1 MRRIHMENLAARR
14 ALFSVLFELSL
25 AALGASFLCSTAAA
39 QDNSEPLLEEITVYA
54 QKRAESAQQVP
65 VAVTAM
71 TAEMIRDSGMLD
83 IVRLTEL
90 HPSVIFDTAQS
101 WQRNSLK
108 IRGIGT
114 IGNTRSFEG
123 AVGVFV
129 DGVYRSRS
137 GMALGD
143 LLDVGQLEV
152 LRGPQSTLF
161 GKNTVAGA
169 IALSSVRPNPDAME
183 GHAEIR
189 FGNHDFRYMA
199 GAVNIPVGDT
209 AAIRLAAV
217 DNQRD
222 GFFKSPDTGDEYDAV
237 DRYGLKAQFLF
248 AAGDDW
254 EFNFIVDH
262 AKSDAPCCWG
272 SAQVVNGPTSGLI
285 DTYSTLNGFTFVLAP
300 AAEEDRANTLN
311 EVPRE
316 VVEDSGILA
325 DISWDPG
332 NKWSFKS
339 LTAARQWEH
348 SQLRVDPDF
357 VPADLFIL
365 SEPTD
370 IDSFSQEFNLNYS
383 TDRLDLLLG
392 LYYST
397 EDYVSERSAETGS
410 DADDYLNALISAG
423 AGSVACLPPVVAT
436 DCLFPVGEAA
446 LLPDGEF
453 SREIYEQDT
462 TGFAVFA
469 HATTRLSDKFDL
481 ITGLRY
487 DVIDKDGGVD
497 NLFWY
502 DSAIARAALA
512 AAGIPDD
519 GTARNGL
526 DIVGT
531 FNSPS
536 FTDSIENKEVT
547 GTLQL
552 MYHLNENGML
562 YGGYHRG
569 FKAGG
574 VNLFREGVI
583 TNTTYEPEIAD
594 NFEIGLKLEYMGGRA
609 RTNAAAFHTEFS
621 DLQIN
626 FFTGL
631 EFRTENT
638 GKSTT
643 QGLELENLFQVNE
656 NLRLELSA
664 TYLDSS
670 FDELDNPL
678 LSYLVGR
685 DTPRAPTWAGVA
697 AFRYDWQI
705 AGDWG
710 AYVRGLASYTGSHFV
725 DADIPSEEK
734 VGSYVIADATIGISG
749 PDNRWEASIWCGNCF
764 DESYRTIYF
773 NSTFQPGS
781 YSVYLNAPRR
791 YGLSLRVSF

>member
-1 MRRIHMENLAARR
+1 MANLVIRRTLLSG
-14 ALFSVLFELSL
+14 LFKLSL
-25 AALGASFLCSTAAA
+25 AALGVSVLCIGAKA
-39 QDNSEPLLEEITVYA
+39 QIESERVLEEITVYA
-54 QKRAESAQQVP
+54 QKRAENAQQVP

-71 TAEMIRDSGMLD
+71 TAEMIRETGMLD
-83 IVRLTEL
+83 VVRLSEL
-90 HPSVIFDTAQS
+90 HPSVYFDTAQS

-123 AVGVFV
+123 AVGVFI

-137 GMALGD
+137 GMALAD
-143 LLDVGQLEV
+143 LLDVEHLEV

-169 IALSSVRPNPDAME
+169 IALSSVRPDPDAME
-183 GHAEIR
+183 GYAEVR
-189 FGNHDFRYMA
+189 FGNHDFRYLT

-209 AAIRLAAV
+209 AALRLAGV

-222 GFFKSPDTGDEYDAV
+222 GFFESPDTGDEYDEV
-237 DRYGLKAQFLF
+237 DRYAYKAQFLF
-248 AAGDDW
+248 RLGDDW
-254 EFNFIVDH
+254 EVNVAGDR

-285 DTYSTLNGFTFVLAP
+285 DTYSTLNGFTFVPAP

-316 VVEDSGILA
+316 TVDDYGILA
-325 DISWDPG
+325 TVDWDAG
-332 NKWSFKS
+332 NNWTFKS
-339 LTAARQWEH
+339 VTAVRNWEH
-348 SQLRVDPDF
+348 SQIRVDPDF

-365 SEPTD
+365 TEPAE
-370 IDSFSQEFNLNYS
+370 IDWFSQEFNLNYS

-397 EDYVSERSAETGS
+397 EDYSSERSAETGS
-410 DADDYLNALISAG
+410 DADNYLNALISAG
-423 AGSVACLPPVVAT
+423 FGSVACLPPVVAT
-436 DCLFPVGEAA
+436 DCLYPVGIAA

-453 SREIYEQDT
+453 SREIYEQDS
-462 TGFAVFA
+462 TGSAVFV
-469 HATTRLSDKFDL
+469 HATTTLSDRFDL
-481 ITGLRY
+481 VTGLRY
-487 DVIDKDGGVD
+487 DVIDKDGGVQ

-502 DSAIARAALA
+502 DSAIARATLA
-512 AAGIPDD
+512 ALGIPDD

-526 DIVGT
+526 DIIGT

-536 FTDSIENKEVT
+536 FTDSIDNDEVT

-552 MYHLNENGML
+552 IYHLSENGML
-562 YGGYHRG
+562 YGGYNRG

-574 VNLFREGVI
+574 INLFREGAI
-583 TNTTYEPEIAD
+583 TNTTYEPENAD
-594 NFEIGLKLEYMGGRA
+594 SFEIGLKLEYLGGRA
-609 RTNAAAFHTEFS
+609 RTNAVAFHTEFS

-626 FFTGL
+626 FFNGL

-638 GKSTT
+638 GESST
-643 QGLELENLFQVNE
+643 QGIEIENLFQVNE

-664 TYLDSS
+664 TYLDST
-670 FDELDNPL
+670 FDEIENPQ
-678 LSYLVGR
+678 LSYLIDR

-705 AGDWG
+705 AADWG

-725 DADIPSEEK
+725 GADVPSEEK
-734 VGSYVIADATIGISG
+734 VGSYVIADATIGVSG
-749 PDNRWEASIWCGNCF
+749 PDERWDASIWCGNCF

-773 NSTFQPGS
+773 NSTFQPDS
-781 YSVYLNAPRR
+781 FSVYLNDPRR
-791 YGLSLRVSF
+791 YGLSLRVRF

>member
-1 MRRIHMENLAARR
+1 MANIAMRRT
-14 ALFSVLFELSL
+14 LFSALCQLSL
-25 AALGASFLCSTAAA
+25 ATLGAVFLCTSAAA
-39 QDNSEPLLEEITVYA
+39 QIESERVLEEITVYA
-54 QKRAESAQQVP
+54 QKRAESAQSVP

-71 TAEMIRDSGMLD
+71 TAEMIQESGMLD
-83 IVRLTEL
+83 IVRLSEL
-90 HPSVIFDTAQS
+90 HPSVFFDTAQS

-123 AVGVFV
+123 AVGVFI

-137 GMALGD
+137 GMALAD
-143 LLDVGQLEV
+143 LLDVEHLEV

-169 IALSSVRPNPDAME
+169 IALSSVRPDPDAME

-189 FGNHDFRYMA
+189 FGNHDFRYLT

-209 AAIRLAAV
+209 AALRLAVV

-222 GFFKSPDTGDEYDAV
+222 GFFQSPDTGDEYDVV
-237 DRYGLKAQFLF
+237 DRYAYKAQFLF
-248 AAGDDW
+248 ALGDDW
-254 EFNFIVDH
+254 EINVAVDR

-285 DTYSTLNGFTFVLAP
+285 DTYSTLNGFTFVSAP
-300 AAEEDRANTLN
+300 LAEEDRANTLN

-316 VVEDSGILA
+316 LVEDFGILA
-325 DISWDPG
+325 TVNWDPG
-332 NKWSFKS
+332 NNWSFKS
-339 LTAARQWEH
+339 ITANRNWAH
-348 SQLRVDPDF
+348 SQLRADPDF

-365 SEPTD
+365 SEPAE

-383 TDRLDLLLG
+383 TERLDLLLG

-397 EDYVSERSAETGS
+397 EDYWSERSAESGS
-410 DADDYLNALISAG
+410 DADNYLNALISVG
-423 AGSVACLPPVVAT
+423 FGSVACLPPVIAT
-436 DCLFPVGEAA
+436 DCLFPVGIEA

-453 SREIYEQDT
+453 SREIYNQDSS
-462 TGFAVFA
+462 GFAIFA
-469 HATTRLSDKFDL
+469 HATTTLSDKFDL
-481 ITGLRY
+481 VTGLRY
-487 DVIDKDGGVD
+487 DVIDKDGGVQ

-502 DSAIARAALA
+502 DSAVARATLA

-526 DIVGT
+526 DVVGT

-536 FTDSIENKEVT
+536 FTDSIKNKEVT

-552 MYHLNENGML
+552 LYHLNENGML

-574 VNLFREGVI
+574 VNLFREGFI

-609 RTNAAAFHTEFS
+609 RTNAVAFHTTFS

-626 FFTGL
+626 FFNGL

-638 GKSTT
+638 GESST
-643 QGLELENLFQVNE
+643 QGIEIENLFQVNE

-664 TYLDSS
+664 TYLDAT
-670 FDELDNPL
+670 FDEIDNPQ

-685 DTPRAPTWAGVA
+685 DTSRAPTWAGVA
-697 AFRYDWQI
+697 AFRYDWQF
-705 AGDWG
+705 ARDWVG
-710 AYVRGLASYTGSHFV
+710 HVRGLASYTGSHFV
-725 DADIPSEEK
+725 GADVPSEEK
-734 VGSYVIADATIGISG
+734 VSSYVIADATIGVSG
-749 PDNRWEASIWCGNCF
+749 PDERWDASIWCGNCF

-773 NSTFQPGS
+773 NSTFQPDS
-781 YSVYLNAPRR
+781 FSVYLNDPRR
-791 YGLSLRVSF
+791 YGLSLRVRF

>member
-1 MRRIHMENLAARR
+1 MANFAVTRTLATV
-14 ALFSVLFELSL
+14 FCKLSL
-25 AALGASFLCSTAAA
+25 LAVGASFISATAAA
-39 QDNSEPLLEEITVYA
+39 EDKSDRLLEEIVVYA
-54 QKRAESAQQVP
+54 QKRVESAQLVP

-71 TAEMIRDSGMLD
+71 TAEMIRESGMLD
-83 IVRLTEL
+83 IVRLSEL
-90 HPSVIFDTAQS
+90 HPSVFFDTAQS

-123 AVGVFV
+123 AVGVFI

-143 LLDVGQLEV
+143 LLDIERLEV

-169 IALSSVRPNPDAME
+169 IALSSVRPDLEALR
-183 GHAEIR
+183 GFAEVR
-189 FGNHDFRYMA
+189 FGNHDFRYLT
-199 GAVNIPVGDT
+199 GALNIPVGDS

-237 DRYGLKAQFLF
+237 DRYALKAQFLL
-248 AAGDDW
+248 GLGNDW
-254 EFNFIVDH
+254 EVNVIVDS
-262 AKSDAPCCWG
+262 AESDAPCCWG

-285 DTYSTLNGFTFVLAP
+285 DTYSTLNGFTFVPAP

-316 VVEDSGILA
+316 LVEDFGVLA
-325 DISWDPG
+325 NISWDPG
-332 NKWSFKS
+332 NNWSFKS
-339 LTAARQWEH
+339 LTSARNWEH
-348 SQLRVDPDF
+348 SQLRADPDF

-365 SEPTD
+365 SEPAE
-370 IDSFSQEFNLNYS
+370 IDSFSQEFNLSYS
-383 TDRLDLLLG
+383 TDRIDLLLG

-397 EDYVSERSAETGS
+397 EDYLSERSAETGS
-410 DADDYLNALISAG
+410 DADNYLNALISAG
-423 AGSVACLPPVVAT
+423 AGSVACLPPVIAT
-436 DCLFPVGEAA
+436 DCLFPVGAEA

-453 SREIYEQDT
+453 TREIYDQKS

-469 HATTRLSDKFDL
+469 HATTTLSDKFDL

-487 DVIDKDGGVD
+487 DDIDKDGGVD
-497 NLFWY
+497 NLFWF
-502 DSAIARAALA
+502 DSAIARATLA

-536 FTDSIENKEVT
+536 FTDGIENEEVT

-552 MYHLNENGML
+552 RYHRNENTML

-594 NFEIGLKLEYMGGRA
+594 NFEIGLKMEYMGGRA
-609 RTNAAAFHTEFS
+609 RTNVAAFHTEFS

-631 EFRTENT
+631 EYRTENT
-638 GKSTT
+638 GKSST
-643 QGLELENLFQVNE
+643 QGVEIENLFQVNE

-664 TYLDSS
+664 TYLDST

-685 DTPRAPTWAGVA
+685 DTPRAPRWTGVG
-697 AFRYDWQI
+697 AFRYDWPI

-710 AYVRGLASYTGSHFV
+710 AYVRGLASYTGRHFV
-725 DADIPSEEK
+725 DADVPSEEK
-734 VGSYVIADATIGISG
+734 VGSYVIADASIGLSG
-749 PDNRWEASIWCGNCF
+749 QDNRWEASIWCGNCF
-764 DESYRTIYF
+764 DESYRTVYF

-791 YGLSLRVSF
+791 YGLSLRMRF

>member
-1 MRRIHMENLAARR
+1 MANLAIRR
-14 ALFSVLFELSL
+14 TKLSVFLELSL
-25 AALGASFLCSTAAA
+25 AAFGASFLCTTAAA
-39 QDNSEPLLEEITVYA
+39 QDEPQRLLEVITVYA
-54 QKRAESAQQVP
+54 QKRAENAQQVP

-71 TAEMIRDSGMLD
+71 TAEMIRETGMLD
-83 IVRLTEL
+83 IVRLSEL
-90 HPSVIFDTAQS
+90 HPSVYFDTAQS

-123 AVGVFV
+123 AVGVFI

-137 GMALGD
+137 GMALAD
-143 LLDVGQLEV
+143 LLDVGRLEV

-169 IALSSVRPNPDAME
+169 IALSSIRPDPEAME

-189 FGNHDFRYMA
+189 LGNHDFRYLT
-199 GAVNIPVGDT
+199 GAVNIPVSET

-237 DRYGLKAQFLF
+237 DRYALKAQLLF
-248 AAGDDW
+248 GLGDDW
-254 EFNFIVDH
+254 EINVAVDR

-285 DTYSTLNGFTFVLAP
+285 DTYSTLNGFTFVPAP

-316 VVEDSGILA
+316 LVEDFGILA
-325 DISWDPG
+325 TVDWNPG
-332 NKWSFKS
+332 GNWSFKS
-339 LTAARQWEH
+339 ITASRNWEH

-365 SEPTD
+365 SEPAE

-383 TDRLDLLLG
+383 NERLDLLLG

-397 EDYVSERSAETGS
+397 EDYWSERSAETGS
-410 DADDYLNALISAG
+410 DADNYLNAFISTG
-423 AGSVACLPPVVAT
+423 FGSVACLPPVVAT
-436 DCLFPVGEAA
+436 DCLFPVGIDA

-453 SREIYEQDT
+453 SREIYEQDS

-481 ITGLRY
+481 VTGLRY
-487 DVIDKDGGVD
+487 DEIDKDGGVQ

-502 DSAIARAALA
+502 DSAVARATLA

-519 GTARNGL
+519 GTPRNGL
-526 DIVGT
+526 DVVGIL
-531 FNSPS
+531 NSPS
-536 FTDSIENKEVT
+536 FTDSIENTEVT

-552 MYHLNENGML
+552 LYHLNENGVL

-574 VNLFREGVI
+574 VNLFREGAI

-594 NFEIGLKLEYMGGRA
+594 NVEIGLKLEYLGGRA
-609 RTNAAAFHTEFS
+609 RTNATAFHTKFS

-626 FFTGL
+626 FFNGL

-638 GKSTT
+638 GESST
-643 QGLELENLFQVNE
+643 QGIEIENLFQVNK

-664 TYLDSS
+664 TYLDST
-670 FDELDNPL
+670 FDEIENPL

-697 AFRYDWQI
+697 AFRYDWLI

-710 AYVRGLASYTGSHFV
+710 VYVRGLASYTGSHFV
-725 DADIPSEEK
+725 DADIPTEEK
-734 VGSYVIADATIGISG
+734 VGSYVIADASIGISG
-749 PDNRWEASIWCGNCF
+749 ADKRWEASIWCGNCF

-781 YSVYLNAPRR
+781 YSVYLNDPRR
-791 YGLSLRVSF
+791 YGLTIRAGF